1 MNKSIPY
8 SRTWAEIEWML
19 AEAEENMFEQKMK
32 FEQRKRARD
41 KDGCRRA
48 AAKFA
53 RARGMVDVLKWV
65 IGDEFAEN
73 PLNSFEDIN
82 EVPSPVRFAS

>member
-19 AEAEENMFEQKMK
+19 AEVEENMFEQKMK

-82 EVPSPVRFAS
+82 EFPSPVRFSS